1 MESIDRLEVAQ
12 AVLRAP
18 LRVTKASE
26 QTFSPGWRTPDEVIV
41 THRCILILRGKL
53 EYTVENCRRICVAG
67 EVLWV
72 PAWCRRQWRVA
83 GRASCAL
90 LWCELAMEPVSLPSL
105 LHVVG
110 RAEDGLEEGLRRML
124 AGWPPEGR
132 AGALRLEAEAKAL
145 AVRFWSA
152 AEATEA
158 GETVKP
164 ATHPEVRRARVWL
177 ESNYARPDALEAFY
191 GELTLS
197 PNHFRLL
204 FRRETGETV
213 QAMLARLRLR
223 RARYLVRETTWP
235 MKRIAAETGFA
246 DPLYFSS
253 CYRDFWGSAPTADRE
268 EGGAA

>member
-1 MESIDRLEVAQ
+1 
-12 AVLRAP
+12 
-18 LRVTKASE
+18 
-26 QTFSPGWRTPDEVIV
+26 
-41 THRCILILRGKL
+41 
-53 EYTVENCRRICVAG
+53 
-67 EVLWV
+67 
-72 PAWCRRQWRVA
+72 
-83 GRASCAL
+83 
-90 LWCELAMEPVSLPSL
+90 MEPVSLPSL

-110 RAEDGLEEGLRRML
+110 RAEDGVEDGLRRML

-158 GETVKP
+158 GRMAKP
-164 ATHPEVRRARVWL
+164 AAHPEVRRARVWL
-177 ESNYARPDALEAFY
+177 ELNYARPDALEVFY